1 MLSFPKRR
9 GAKTAFVCLTLALS
23 LWPSALRAQLTAP
36 REAAQIQM
44 GPLSIY
50 PTLRITDAGKDRN
63 IFNDEENPKEDFTF
77 TVASRALAVLKAG
90 LNEVMF
96 STGNDYVWFR
106 DFAEER
112 SSNTR
117 YAGRANLS
125 VGAFKPFVGFD
136 RQHTR
141 SRPSPEIDARALRL
155 DRSVVAG
162 FSLSTADR
170 TAIIA
175 SAMVDDTTY
184 ATGQLYRGSNLG
196 DALNRAGRSMSAGI
210 RYKITPLTSLAV
222 NANYG
227 EDTFPDSHIRDA
239 KSYSVVPALEFS
251 PDAAIRGRFGIGVE
265 KFQPLDVTLPAS
277 LGAVYDAN
285 LNWSIFGR
293 TTFDLTGSRDTRY
306 SYQDSQPYF
315 VVTGA
320 RLNVAQHLFG
330 PIDLLGA
337 AEREHLAYRWHRGV
351 ALDASLDS
359 TNTLTDLSAGV
370 GVNIGRSVRFTVTAD
385 RTERRSPRNPRQ
397 NFNRTRVLSS
407 VTIGS

>member
-1 MLSFPKRR
+1 MRIAHAPL
-9 GAKTAFVCLTLALS
+9 GCLTLLVA
-23 LWPSALRAQLTAP
+23 LWPSAVHAQLTAP
-36 REAAQIQM
+36 REAAQILM
-44 GPLSIY
+44 GPLSVY
-50 PTLRITDAGKDRN
+50 PTLRIVDAGKDRN
-63 IFNDEENPKEDFTF
+63 VFNDEENPKEDFTF
-77 TVASRALAVLKAG
+77 TVASRALAVLKIG
-90 LNEVMF
+90 VNEVMF

-125 VGAFKPFVGFD
+125 AGAFKPFVGFD

-141 SRPSPEIDARALRL
+141 SRPNPEIDARALRL

-162 FSLSTADR
+162 FSFSTADR
-170 TAIIA
+170 TAMTA
-175 SAMVDDTTY
+175 SVMADDSAY
-184 ATGQLYRGSNLG
+184 ADGQVYRGSDLG
-196 DALNRAGRSMSAGI
+196 DALNRVGRSMSAGV
-210 RYKITPLTSLAV
+210 RYKITPLTSVAI

-239 KSYSVVPALEFS
+239 KSYSVVPTLEFS

-285 LNWSIFGR
+285 LNWSLFGR
-293 TTFDLTGSRDTRY
+293 TNFDLTGSRDTRY
-306 SYQDSQPYF
+306 SYQDSQPYYL
-315 VVTGA
+315 VTGA

-330 PIDLLGA
+330 PLDLLGGA
-337 AEREHLAYRWHRGV
+337 DWEHLAYGWHRGV
-351 ALDASLDS
+351 APDPSLDS
-359 TNTLTDLSAGV
+359 TNTVTDLSAGI
-370 GVNIGRSVRFTVTAD
+370 GVNMGRSFRLTVTAD
-385 RTERRSPRNPRQ
+385 QTQRRSPRNPRQ
-397 NFNRTRVLSS
+397 NFRRTRMLSS